1 MLEEFL
7 HKLAYN
13 EFLEPAVVEFL
24 EHYAFVKKDFADS
37 QVVKGAMYKLKSKK
51 ERDAISS
58 LVQNLVESIP
68 NVEGS
73 VEVCIST
80 EIDA

>member
-1 MLEEFL
+1 M
-7 HKLAYN
+7 
-13 EFLEPAVVEFL
+13 EFL

-73 VEVCIST
+73 VEVCVSVET
-80 EIDA
+80 DA

>member
-1 MLEEFL
+1 M
-7 HKLAYN
+7 
-13 EFLEPAVVEFL
+13 
-24 EHYAFVKKDFADS
+24 KKDFADS

-73 VEVCIST
+73 VEVCVSVET
-80 EIDA
+80 DA